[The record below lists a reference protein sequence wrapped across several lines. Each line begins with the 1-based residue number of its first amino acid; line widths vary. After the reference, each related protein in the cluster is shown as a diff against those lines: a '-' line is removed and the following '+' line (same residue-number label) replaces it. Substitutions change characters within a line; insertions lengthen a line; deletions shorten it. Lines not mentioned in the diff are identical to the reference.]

1 MSLAQ
6 ILAVL
11 AFSVTAGVVCAQTPA
26 AAPAPAKAAACPKPD
41 AFPGRLASDNAKRAW
56 QKDVNTWQ
64 ECMKKYVGDM
74 QTEANN
80 AVKAANAAID
90 DFNTAAREFQK
101 QIDAA
106 KDQ

>member
-11 AFSVTAGVVCAQTPA
+11 AFSVTTGAVGAQTPA
-26 AAPAPAKAAACPKPD
+26 AAPAPAKASTCTKPD
-41 AFPGRLASDNAKRAW
+41 AFPGRLATDNAKRAW

-74 QTEANN
+74 QAEANN

-90 DFNTAAREFQK
+90 EYNTAAREFQK
-101 QIDAA
+101 QVDAA

>member
-11 AFSVTAGVVCAQTPA
+11 AFSVTTGAVGAQTPA
-26 AAPAPAKAAACPKPD
+26 AAPAPAKASTCTKPD

-74 QTEANN
+74 QAEANN

-90 DFNTAAREFQK
+90 EYNTAAREFQK
-101 QIDAA
+101 QVDAA

>member
-6 ILAVL
+6 FLAVL
-11 AFSVTAGVVCAQTPA
+11 AFSVTAGVVSAQTPA
-26 AAPAPAKAAACPKPD
+26 ATPAPAKSSGCTKPD
-41 AFPGRLASDNAKRAW
+41 AFPGKLASDNAKRAW
-56 QKDVNTWQ
+56 QKDVNAWQ

-74 QTEANN
+74 QAEANN

-90 DFNTAAREFQK
+90 EYNTAAREFQK
-101 QIDAA
+101 QVDAA